1 MPKKGKQSR
10 DVYFLRNEQPSVSR
24 ALPPVGWQRT
34 VVQPWQMT
42 TVWAWEKTVVMVKHP
57 GHLTSIKKER
67 GAGTSCWSDSQ
78 SRCPSPGRERV
89 GEVVPRRVSYLE
101 LVLAGL
107 GSRARVEKINGE
119 NLEES
124 IRQRQSIM
132 NPLSVGLSSSMA
144 PSRTR
149 GRSRSCRIEASKAT
163 PLTTHPCICRDIGV
177 DVDVDVNVGV
187 GLGARFGG
195 FGGAG
200 RCSSNRRANS
210 RVMSSYHLD

>member
-57 GHLTSIKKER
+57 GHLTSMKKER
-67 GAGTSCWSDSQ
+67 GAGTSCWWAVSKGVLTPKGKGSGK
-78 SRCPSPGRERV
+78 SF
-89 GEVVPRRVSYLE
+89 PRQSYLE

-107 GSRARVEKINGE
+107 GSRAGVEKINGE

-132 NPLSVGLSSSMA
+132 NPLSVGLSSCMA

-149 GRSRSCRIEASKAT
+149 GCSRGCRIEAPKAT
-163 PLTTHPCICRDIGV
+163 PLTTHSCICRDIGV
-177 DVDVDVNVGV
+177 GVDVNVGV
-187 GLGARFGG
+187 GVGARFGG
-195 FGGAG
+195 FGGAD
-200 RCSSNRRANS
+200 RCSNRRANS
-210 RVMSSYHLD
+210 RAMSSYHLD